1 MELRPRLVTVLSLTY
16 DFCLWGVPAYSETG
30 SLSDEKTQS
39 KTRVS
44 LLASLLASLLSHGSL
59 RTSPAPERL
68 TVEEL

>member
-44 LLASLLASLLSHGSL
+44 LLASLLSNGSL
-59 RTSPAPERL
+59 CTSPAPERL